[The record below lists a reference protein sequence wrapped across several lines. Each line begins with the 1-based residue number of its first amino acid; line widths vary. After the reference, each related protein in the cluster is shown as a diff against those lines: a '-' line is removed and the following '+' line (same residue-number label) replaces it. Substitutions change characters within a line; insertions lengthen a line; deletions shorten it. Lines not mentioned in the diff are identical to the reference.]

1 MKGTASAA
9 FTSIDFTAGEL
20 RAAQTHGDQFW
31 LYLVANCLTDRAQV
45 QAIQNPA
52 ARLAEGDWTARP
64 ILFNILLS

>member
-1 MKGTASAA
+1 MSAT
-9 FTSIDFTAGEL
+9 FTRIDFTPGEL

-31 LYLVANCLTDRAQV
+31 LYPVANCLTDSARV

-52 ARLAEGDWTARP
+52 ARLAAGDWTAKP